1 MKLLNNSI
9 NIIQWEPLRNLCQKL
24 YEAQGMPPDEAFL
37 VADSLVDADL
47 NGVESHG
54 VSRMSIYM
62 KRIEE
67 NVVANKCSIK
77 IENEFPGGFALNAC
91 NSMGIVAGVKI
102 MEMGI
107 KKAKESGFAFITVSH
122 SNHFGIAAYFTRQAL
137 KENMI
142 AFAASN
148 APSTMA
154 PWGGI
159 KAYLGT
165 NPFSVAIPADKELP
179 IIMDMATSVV
189 AQGKI
194 IMAAKTN
201 NTIPEGWAINKE
213 GAATTD
219 PKEALEGTVLPFG
232 GPKGYSIA
240 LLIDI
245 LSGILS
251 GAMFGPHL
259 NNMWNDFKNPQNV
272 GHCFGVLDISKYIDV
287 NIFKSRIDQMI
298 REVKE
303 APKAKG
309 IEEIFLPGEIE
320 YRKSIQRRKEGI
332 PVPNVIYE
340 ELRALAEKWDIPFS
354 I

>member
-1 MKLLNNSI
+1 MK
-9 NIIQWEPLRNLCQKL
+9 IIQWEPLRDLCQKL
-24 YEAQGMPPDEAFL
+24 YEAQGMPADEAFL

-47 NGVESHG
+47 SGVESHG
-54 VSRMSIYM
+54 VSRMPIYM

-67 NVVANKCSIK
+67 KVVTNKCRVEVEK
-77 IENEFPGGFALNAC
+77 EFPGGLALNAC
-91 NSMGIVAGVKI
+91 NSMGIVAGVKV

-122 SNHFGIAAYFTRQAL
+122 SNHFGTAAYFTRQAL

-142 AFAASN
+142 AFAATN

-165 NPFSVAIPADKELP
+165 NPFSVAIPAGDQLP

-201 NTIPEGWAINKE
+201 ESIPEGWAINKE
-213 GAATTD
+213 GVVTTD

-232 GPKGYSIA
+232 GPKGYGIA
-240 LLIDI
+240 LLVDI

-259 NNMWNDFKNPQNV
+259 NNMWNDFENPQNV
-272 GHCFGVLDISKYIDV
+272 GHCFAILDISKYIEV
-287 NIFKSRIDQMI
+287 ESFKSRIDQMI
-298 REVKE
+298 QEIKTS
-303 APKAKG
+303 PKAKG
-309 IEEIFLPGEIE
+309 VEEIFMPGEIE
-320 YRKSIQRRKEGI
+320 HRKSMKRREEGI
-332 PVPNVIYE
+332 PVSSVVYE
-340 ELRALAEKWDIPFS
+340 DLKALAEKWNVAFTI
-354 I
+354 

>member
-1 MKLLNNSI
+1 MNN
-9 NIIQWEPLRNLCQKL
+9 NKIIQWEPLRDFCKKL
-24 YEAQGMPPDEAFL
+24 YEAQGMPSDEAFW

-47 NGVESHG
+47 SGVESHG
-54 VSRMSIYM
+54 VSRMPIYM

-67 NVVANKCSIK
+67 KVVANKCK
-77 IENEFPGGFALNAC
+77 IQIEKEFPGGFALNGC
-91 NSMGIVAGVKI
+91 NSMGIVAGVKV
-102 MEMGI
+102 MELGI

-122 SNHFGIAAYFTRQAL
+122 SNHFGTAAYFTRQAL

-142 AFAASN
+142 AFAATN

-165 NPFSVAIPADKELP
+165 NPFSVAIPAGKQLP

-201 NTIPEGWAINKE
+201 EKIPPGWAINKE
-213 GAATTD
+213 GIVTTD

-232 GPKGYSIA
+232 GPKGYGIA
-240 LLIDI
+240 LLVDV

-259 NNMWNDFKNPQNV
+259 NNMWNDFENPQNV
-272 GHCFGVLDISKYIDV
+272 GHCFGILDISKYIDV
-287 NIFKSRIDQMI
+287 DNFKSRMDQMI
-298 REVKE
+298 QEIKE
-303 APKAKG
+303 SPKAKG
-309 IEEIFLPGEIE
+309 VEEIFLPGEIE
-320 YRKSIQRRKEGI
+320 YRKNILRRKEGV
-332 PVPNVIYE
+332 PVSNVVYE
-340 ELRALAEKWDIPFS
+340 DLRGLAEKWGIPFT